1 MSQPPP
7 PPQPPQGPPPPPQG
21 PPPSGVPSFREPP
34 PESYEPFTRKPV
46 IYLPVLLNGSRIG
59 FLWASVTDR
68 AAGFM
73 RCREFLQEAWEAP
86 MVWDERLQHSYAQ
99 GLPAREAIRGWV
111 GAPEDPRGGGV
122 PSGAREE
129 VADALTEV
137 EALADPTRPPSPGP
151 LIQDGEFPD
160 GTPVD
165 RSKGWGPLH
174 FEVPPSYD
182 LETDGPVRYL
192 PVVKGSVL
200 LGYLWASVA
209 GGAAFYMERK
219 DAGIDGVN
227 AGGPW
232 IVRLRELYGQG
243 VPANEVLAR
252 CRAEPPGGGDRAG
265 AVPPDAREE
274 ELPGLEALERLASR
288 YEQSLPIAFNPAPDD
303 TTVLRRPSVPEHERE
318 ALVRY
323 LEQAP
328 VVWDDGEPLV
338 DAYDLRRP
346 ARVPNTYHTDGTW
359 VWLGGVPHHLQAHG
373 VAPPPNLVEHIRAR
387 GFRLP
392 EVGADALA
400 EARRT
405 LEWNGLL
412 VAPPPPAAL

>member
-1 MSQPPP
+1 MNQPP
-7 PPQPPQGPPPPPQG
+7 

-34 PESYEPFTRKPV
+34 PETYEMFTRKPV
-46 IYLPVLLNGSRIG
+46 IYLPVLLNGGRIG

-68 AAGFM
+68 AAGFL
-73 RCREFLQEAWEAP
+73 RSREFLQEAWDAP
-86 MVWDERLQHSYAQ
+86 MVWNERLQRSYAQ
-99 GLPAREAIRGWV
+99 GLPAREAIRAWIGE
-111 GAPEDPRGGGV
+111 PEDPRGGGV
-122 PSGAREE
+122 PSGVRER

-137 EALADPTRPPSPGP
+137 EALADPTRPPGPGP
-151 LIQDGEFPD
+151 LIQDGELPD

-182 LETDGPVRYL
+182 LETDGPVRYF

-209 GGAAFYMERK
+209 GNAAFYMERK
-219 DAGIDGVN
+219 DSGMDGVN

-243 VPANEVLAR
+243 VPAIEALAR
-252 CRAEPPGGGDRAG
+252 CRAEPSPGGGDRAG

-274 ELPGLEALERLASR
+274 ELPSLEALARLASR

-303 TTVLRRPSVPEHERE
+303 TTVLRRPPVPDHERE

-346 ARVPNTYHTDGTW
+346 ANVPNTYHTDGTW
-359 VWLGGVPHHLQAHG
+359 VWLGGVPYHLHAHG
-373 VAPPPNLVEHIRAR
+373 VAPAPDLVEHVRAR

-412 VAPPPPAAL
+412 LGPPPPAAL